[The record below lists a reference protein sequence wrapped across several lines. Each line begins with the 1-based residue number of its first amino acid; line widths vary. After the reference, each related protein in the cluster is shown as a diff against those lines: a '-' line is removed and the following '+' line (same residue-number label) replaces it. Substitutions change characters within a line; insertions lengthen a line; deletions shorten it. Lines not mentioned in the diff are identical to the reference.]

1 LRAVWLSGHWLVIWF
16 LPFDPSAS
24 FNSLLL
30 ILFFLFLGVFLVF
43 FSGGFA
49 FFLAFFYKRFFL
61 SVFFLC
67 TIVQLLHRRPK
78 LSPTAQLVTVLYIH
92 SVVLARHHLST
103 LRPNNSRNLTA
114 GFKQTD
120 PLHATFTS
128 HRHFPQ
134 PVPPL
139 FTPCDAL
146 ETVTG

>member
-1 LRAVWLSGHWLVIWF
+1 LFACRLAVWALVGYLV

-30 ILFFLFLGVFLVF
+30 ISWFFLGVFFLGVLV
-43 FSGGFA
+43 
-49 FFLAFFYKRFFL
+49 
-61 SVFFLC
+61 LC
-67 TIVQLLHRRPK
+67 TIIRLLYRRPK

-92 SVVLARHHLST
+92 SVVLARHHLNT

-120 PLHATFTS
+120 PLHATFAS
-128 HRHFPQ
+128 HTHFPQ
-134 PVPPL
+134 LVPPL
-139 FTPCDAL
+139 FAPCDAL